1 MNRLENRVAFIT
13 GGGTGI
19 GRKAAILFAGEGAKV
34 AIADFN
40 AELGKESEQLILAA
54 GGEALFVETN
64 VTDENSVRTAV
75 AATVAKFGKLD
86 LLYNCA
92 GGSIGDDGAI
102 TSIEPWV
109 IDHTLSLDL
118 KGTLFC
124 CRHAIPE
131 IIRAGGGSVV
141 NMSST
146 AALQGTAMHVYS
158 AAKGAIISLT
168 KSLAATY
175 TKDLV
180 RVNAI
185 CPGIVLTDRVKL
197 RFGDLPENDK
207 AASDSMAARTAVRYP
222 FGVGQPDD
230 IAQIALFL
238 GANESRMVNGTLVV
252 ADGGMSAF

>member
-1 MNRLENRVAFIT
+1 MPRLENRVAFIT
-13 GGGTGI
+13 GSGTGI
-19 GRKAAILFAGEGAKV
+19 GREAALLFAAEGARIV
-34 AIADFN
+34 IADFN
-40 AELGKESEQLILAA
+40 AELGSETERLVRAA
-54 GGEALFVETN
+54 GGEALFVETD
-64 VTDENSVRTAV
+64 VTDQDSVRAAV
-75 AATVAKFGKLD
+75 AATVSKFDKLD
-86 LLYNCA
+86 LLFNCA
-92 GGSIGDDGAI
+92 GGAISEDGPI
-102 TSIEPWV
+102 TEVESWV

-131 IIRAGGGSVV
+131 IIKAGGGTVV

-146 AALQGTAMHVYS
+146 AALQGTRMHVYS
-158 AAKGAIISLT
+158 SAKGAIISLT

-185 CPGIVLTDRVKL
+185 CPGIVLTDRVKI
-197 RFGDLPENDK
+197 RFGDL
-207 AASDSMAARTAVRYP
+207 SDQDGDSKDSLAARTANRYP

-230 IAQIALFL
+230 IAQVALFL
-238 GANESRMVNGTLVV
+238 AANESRMVNGSVIT

>member
-19 GRKAAILFAGEGAKV
+19 GRQAALLFAGEGAKIV
-34 AIADFN
+34 IADLDS
-40 AELGKESEQLILAA
+40 ELGKESEQLIQAA
-54 GGEALFVETN
+54 GGEALFVATN
-64 VTDENSVRTAV
+64 VTDEDSVRAAVTA
-75 AATVAKFGKLD
+75 TIEKFDKLD

-102 TSIEPWV
+102 TNVEPWV

-131 IIRAGGGSVV
+131 IIKAGGGSVV

-146 AALQGTAMHVYS
+146 AALQGTPMHIYS

-175 TKDLV
+175 TQDLI

-197 RFGDLPENDK
+197 RFGDLPEK
-207 AASDSMAARTAVRYP
+207 GSDAGDSIAARTANRYP
-222 FGVGQPDD
+222 FGVGHPDD
-230 IAQIALFL
+230 IAQVALFL
-238 GANESRMVNGTLVV
+238 AADESRMVNGTVVV

>member
-1 MNRLENRVAFIT
+1 MNRLANRVAFIT
-13 GGGTGI
+13 GAGTGI
-19 GRKAAILFAGEGAKV
+19 GRKAALLFAAEGARIV
-34 AIADFN
+34 IADFN
-40 AELGKESEQLILAA
+40 AELGKETEQLVLAA
-54 GGEALFVETN
+54 GGEALFVETDI
-64 VTDENSVRTAV
+64 TDEDSVRAAV
-75 AATVAKFGKLD
+75 AATLSKFDKLD

-92 GGSIGDDGAI
+92 GGSVDEDGAI

-118 KGTLFC
+118 KGTLYC

-131 IIRAGGGSVV
+131 IIKSGGGSVV

-146 AALQGTAMHVYS
+146 AALQGTSMHVYS

-175 TKDLV
+175 NKDLV

-185 CPGIVLTDRVKL
+185 CPGIVLTDRVKK
-197 RFGDLPENDK
+197 RFGDLPDQEGNSK
-207 AASDSMAARTAVRYP
+207 DSIAARTAVRYP

-230 IAQIALFL
+230 IAQVALFL
-238 GANESRMVNGTLVV
+238 AADESRMVNGAIIA
-252 ADGGMSAF
+252 ADGGLSAF

>member
-1 MNRLENRVAFIT
+1 MNRLVNRVAFIT
-13 GGGTGI
+13 GAGTGI
-19 GRKAAILFAGEGAKV
+19 GRQAALLFAREGARIV
-34 AIADFN
+34 IADFD
-40 AELGKESEQLILAA
+40 AELGRETETLVQAA

-64 VTDENSVRTAV
+64 ITDEESVRVAV
-75 AATVAKFGKLD
+75 AATLSRFNKLD

-92 GGSIGDDGAI
+92 GGSVDDDGDI
-102 TSIEPWV
+102 TKIEPWV
-109 IDHTLSLDL
+109 IDHTISLDL
-118 KGTLFC
+118 KGTLYC

-131 IIRAGGGSVV
+131 IIRSGGGSVV

-185 CPGIVLTDRVKL
+185 CPGIVLTDRVKK
-197 RFGDLPENDK
+197 RFGDLPDADGKSNN
-207 AASDSMAARTAVRYP
+207 SIAARTATRYP

-230 IAQIALFL
+230 IAQVALFL
-238 GANESRMVNGTLVV
+238 AADESRMVNGAIIA
-252 ADGGMSAF
+252 ADGGLSAF

>member
-1 MNRLENRVAFIT
+1 MNRLVNRVAFIT
-13 GGGTGI
+13 GAGTGI
-19 GRKAAILFAGEGAKV
+19 GRQAALLFAREGARIV
-34 AIADFN
+34 IADFD
-40 AELGKESEQLILAA
+40 AELGRETETLVQAA

-64 VTDENSVRTAV
+64 ITDEESVRVAV
-75 AATVAKFGKLD
+75 AATLSRFNKLD

-92 GGSIGDDGAI
+92 GGSVDDDGDI
-102 TSIEPWV
+102 TKIEPWV
-109 IDHTLSLDL
+109 IDHTISLDL
-118 KGTLFC
+118 KGTLYC

-131 IIRAGGGSVV
+131 IIRSGGGSVV

-185 CPGIVLTDRVKL
+185 CPGIVLTDRVKK
-197 RFGDLPENDK
+197 RFGDL
-207 AASDSMAARTAVRYP
+207 SDADGKSNNSIAARTATRYP

-230 IAQIALFL
+230 IAQVALFL
-238 GANESRMVNGTLVV
+238 AADESRMVNGAIIA
-252 ADGGMSAF
+252 ADGGLSAF

>member
-1 MNRLENRVAFIT
+1 MNRLVNRVAFIT
-13 GGGTGI
+13 GAGTGI
-19 GRKAAILFAGEGAKV
+19 GRQAALLFAREGARIV
-34 AIADFN
+34 IADFD
-40 AELGKESEQLILAA
+40 AELGRETETLVQAA

-64 VTDENSVRTAV
+64 ITDEESVRVAV
-75 AATVAKFGKLD
+75 AATLSRFNKLD

-92 GGSIGDDGAI
+92 GGSVDDDGDI
-102 TSIEPWV
+102 TKIEPWV
-109 IDHTLSLDL
+109 IDHTISLDL
-118 KGTLFC
+118 KGTLYC

-131 IIRAGGGSVV
+131 IIRSGGGSVV

-185 CPGIVLTDRVKL
+185 CPGIVLTDRVKK
-197 RFGDLPENDK
+197 RFGDLQDADGKSNN
-207 AASDSMAARTAVRYP
+207 SIAARTATRYP

-230 IAQIALFL
+230 IAQVALFL
-238 GANESRMVNGTLVV
+238 AADESRMVNGAIIA
-252 ADGGMSAF
+252 ADGGLSAF